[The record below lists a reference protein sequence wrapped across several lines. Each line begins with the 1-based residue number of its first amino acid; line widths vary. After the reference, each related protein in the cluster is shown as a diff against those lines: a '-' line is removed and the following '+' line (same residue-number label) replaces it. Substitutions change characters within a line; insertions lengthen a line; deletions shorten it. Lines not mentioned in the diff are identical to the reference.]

1 MGQSRIIEA
10 DSIDLN
16 SKTKRLNSWLPIEPL
31 NNRVALQALHISG
44 HPKKMNMDRNM
55 MKYDKKFDKIR
66 SSARAPVGKP

>member
-10 DSIDLN
+10 DSIALN

-44 HPKKMNMDRNM
+44 HPKKMNMDRNT
-55 MKYDKKFDKIR
+55 MKYDKIR